1 MCGIAGIWGSVDDS
15 PLGDMIRRQ
24 RHRGPDGKGR
34 FVQPGHGALGH
45 TRLAIMDPR
54 GGQQPIHN
62 EDQTVTVVANGMI
75 YNHPQLRRGLGQVH
89 DFNSG
94 SDSETILHLFEEH
107 DIQTPRLLDGM
118 FAFAIA
124 SGARLHRH
132 QAVVLRP
139 SGE

>member
-15 PLGDMIRRQ
+15 PLGDMIRLQ

-62 EDQTVTVVANGMI
+62 EDQTATVVANGMI
-75 YNHPQLRRGLGQVH
+75 YNHPQLRRSLGQVH
-89 DFNSG
+89 DFASG
-94 SDSETILHLFEEH
+94 SDSETILHLFE
-107 DIQTPRLLDGM
+107 
-118 FAFAIA
+118 
-124 SGARLHRH
+124 
-132 QAVVLRP
+132 
-139 SGE
+139 